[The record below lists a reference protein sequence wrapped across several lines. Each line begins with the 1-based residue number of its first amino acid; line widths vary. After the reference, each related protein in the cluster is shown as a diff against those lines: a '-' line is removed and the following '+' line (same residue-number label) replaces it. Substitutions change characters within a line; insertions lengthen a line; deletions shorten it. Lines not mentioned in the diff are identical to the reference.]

1 MNIRQNRKNQLLSW
15 VLKRI
20 FDAGIFSKIHQSNSK
35 QITVLNY
42 HRIIDS
48 ASDDF
53 STFKPNVSASP
64 HEFNRQ
70 MEYVK
75 NFYEVIALGDL
86 LLWFQGKKPL
96 PSNSLLITFDDG
108 YYDNLEHAY
117 PILNSAGFSAV
128 IFLATNYI
136 GSSSPFFWDFASYC
150 AYHTKK
156 DRMLFPNGEY
166 QSWENSATRDK
177 VVAKWVQVVKYF
189 QSDEKQKLIENLATD
204 LNVSVPLDAFAGLH
218 LNWDQVRK
226 MRDLGIEFG
235 AHTASHPI
243 LTKVPLSQV
252 EHELV
257 SSKNQLQE
265 ELKKEVFSFA
275 YPNGGR
281 LDISP
286 AVVELV
292 KKTGFKLAFTLLA
305 GPTSRQMIKKDPYQI
320 RRIYVGRSD
329 TLPRFAAKLAGVE
342 KISELFQR

>member
-1 MNIRQNRKNQLLSW
+1 MNW
-15 VLKRI
+15 ALKRI
-20 FDAGIFSKIHQSNSK
+20 FDVGIFSKMHQANSK

-48 ASDDF
+48 ARDDF

-64 HEFNRQ
+64 HGFNRQ

-75 NFYEVIALGDL
+75 KFYEVITLDDL
-86 LLWFQGKKPL
+86 LLWLQEKKSL

-136 GSSSPFFWDFASYC
+136 GSNSPFFWDFASYC

-156 DRMLFPNGEY
+156 DRMRFPYGEY
-166 QSWENSATRDK
+166 HSWENDATRDK
-177 VVAKWVQVVKYF
+177 VVAKWVQFVKYF
-189 QSDEKQKLIENLATD
+189 QPDEKQKAIDHLVKD
-204 LNVSVPLDAFAGLH
+204 LEVTVSLDAFAGLH

-226 MRDLGIEFG
+226 LCDLGIEFG

-252 EHELV
+252 EDELV
-257 SSKNQLQE
+257 SSKNRVQE
-265 ELKKEVFSFA
+265 EIKKEVFSFA

-281 LDISP
+281 LDVSP
-286 AVVELV
+286 KIVELV
-292 KKTGFKLAFTLLA
+292 KKTGFNLAFTLLA
-305 GPTSRQMIKKDPYQI
+305 GPTSRQIIKKDPYQI

-329 TLPRFAAKLAGVE
+329 TLPRFAAKLAGIE